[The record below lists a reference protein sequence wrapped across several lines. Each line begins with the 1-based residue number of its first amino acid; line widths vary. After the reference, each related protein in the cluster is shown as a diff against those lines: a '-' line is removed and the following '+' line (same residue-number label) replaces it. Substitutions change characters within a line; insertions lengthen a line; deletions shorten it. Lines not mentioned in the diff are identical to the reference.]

1 MREAINVILLT
12 LLIIGGPV
20 ALLWCMYFEDADE
33 LRKKQDINDKA
44 QQKQALIDTMR
55 GDEEIG
61 LYDDNPK
68 NHGYE

>member
-44 QQKQALIDTMR
+44 QTKANPDRHDTW
-55 GDEEIG
+55 
-61 LYDDNPK
+61 
-68 NHGYE
+68 